1 MTSSVAAGLGA
12 ALAGIN
18 YKMNRDNT
26 VLAVPRNHNFPW
38 RWYPSYKNM
47 PDLKKHHNIMAQVM
61 STPLYA
67 DLYKLSTPNG
77 FTVDHVIQTGVDNPG
92 HPHILTVGAVAGDEE
107 TYEVFAPLLD
117 QIIELRHNG
126 YCPEDKHPTT
136 LPSKD
141 EEDEFFG
148 GIDGGIFDETYVLSV
163 RVRTGTK

>member
-1 MTSSVAAGLGA
+1 MCLSLPGFIVQ
-12 ALAGIN
+12 
-18 YKMNRDNT
+18 
-26 VLAVPRNHNFPW
+26 VL
-38 RWYPSYKNM
+38 
-47 PDLKKHHNIMAQVM
+47 

-141 EEDEFFG
+141 EEDDFFAKIKG
-148 GIDGGIFDETYVLSV
+148 GVFDENYVLSV
-163 RVRTGTK
+163 RCRTGKHH

>member
-1 MTSSVAAGLGA
+1 MAAALGLGTLAKGLGA
-12 ALAGIN
+12 ATMGAATGLAAFS
-18 YKMNRDNT
+18 
-26 VLAVPRNHNFPW
+26 V
-38 RWYPSYKNM
+38 
-47 PDLKKHHNIMAQVM
+47 KKLHNIMAQVL

-77 FTVDHVIQTGVDNPG
+77 FTIDHVIQTGVDNPG

-141 EEDEFFG
+141 EED
-148 GIDGGIFDETYVLSV
+148 
-163 RVRTGTK
+163 

>member
-1 MTSSVAAGLGA
+1 MMHFV
-12 ALAGIN
+12 IVQ
-18 YKMNRDNT
+18 
-26 VLAVPRNHNFPW
+26 VL
-38 RWYPSYKNM
+38 
-47 PDLKKHHNIMAQVM
+47 

-141 EEDEFFG
+141 EEDDFFAKIKG
-148 GIDGGIFDETYVLSV
+148 GVFDETYVLSV
-163 RVRTGTK
+163 RCRTGAVYSAGLRCMVNL